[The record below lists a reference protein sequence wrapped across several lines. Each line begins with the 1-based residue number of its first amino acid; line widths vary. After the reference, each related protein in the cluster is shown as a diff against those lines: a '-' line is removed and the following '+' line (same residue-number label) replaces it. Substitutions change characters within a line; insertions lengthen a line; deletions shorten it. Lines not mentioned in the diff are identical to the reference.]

1 MNASLKKFTCV
12 PRTCR
17 LHNRIQLFGFV
28 VTLAILL
35 LVSAAPTFSRPNFPP
50 TLQISITGI
59 TATLEKQIRAYIDDS
74 ILDDPHNLKIYQE
87 ELERRISISLQAV
100 GFYHP
105 NIEFTTT
112 TRHNNTKIE
121 VHIETGN
128 PVRVDTL
135 DLKLSGPASTNSE
148 FMQQI
153 ASLPLARGDIFNH
166 QKYEQTKNL
175 LISTARN
182 LGYFAASFTRAQVLV
197 TQKNRIADIF
207 LHFSS
212 GQRYRISTVDYKSTL
227 FSKDFLQRW
236 QPFQGVVPYR
246 TSYVS
251 DLTRNLQNSGYFK
264 YVRVTPQ
271 LEKSVG
277 NHVPLLVELES
288 SSENVVSVG
297 AGYATDS
304 GPRIKGNWLRP
315 HHNRAGHA
323 LEASASI
330 SELRQQLSAGYRI
343 PHKHRPETD
352 NYSFDLGILNHRTD
366 DTFSQLRTFDISDHR
381 QLNSGWRRDIFL
393 RGENERFR
401 VGSQKNRINLLLPGI
416 SFSRTNSPGGLYPEN
431 GSYLSFRLLAGSRKL
446 LSDID
451 LLRATAS
458 AKHLRSWGNKHFL
471 ISRAELGGLY
481 SNRLNQVPASHRF
494 FAGGDA
500 SVRGFAYQ
508 SISPVNTNDERIG
521 GQFLTTASLEY
532 NYTIREQ
539 WALATFIDSGRAF
552 TDSSD
557 PYRVGIG
564 FGLRWLSPVGPLR
577 VDIGYGVSEAI
588 TPFDCTCLLDQGCD
602 VDITKILITVCR
614 SSTNSYL
621 TVDCLDVLHNI
632 WQQLNIKHSGKQAQ
646 QSGV

>member
-577 VDIGYGVSEAI
+577 VDIGYGVSEDNH
-588 TPFDCTCLLDQGCD
+588 P
-602 VDITKILITVCR
+602 VR
-614 SSTNSYL
+614 
-621 TVDCLDVLHNI
+621 LHLSI
-632 WQQLNIKHSGKQAQ
+632 GPRL
-646 QSGV
+646 

>member
-197 TQKNRIADIF
+197 TQKNRQADIF

-577 VDIGYGVSEAI
+577 VDIGYGVSEDNH
-588 TPFDCTCLLDQGCD
+588 P
-602 VDITKILITVCR
+602 VR
-614 SSTNSYL
+614 
-621 TVDCLDVLHNI
+621 LHLSI
-632 WQQLNIKHSGKQAQ
+632 GPRL
-646 QSGV
+646 

>member
-1 MNASLKKFTCV
+1 MNASLKKYTCL

-17 LHNRIQLFGFV
+17 LHIGNKLAGIV

-50 TLQISITGI
+50 KLHISITGVN
-59 TATLEKQIRAYIDDS
+59 AALEKQIRAYIDDPD
-74 ILDDPHNLKIYQE
+74 LDDLDNLPIYQE
-87 ELERRISISLQAV
+87 GLEHSISNSLQAV

-112 TRHNNTKIE
+112 ARHSNTTIE
-121 VHIETGN
+121 VSIETGN

-135 DLKLSGPASTNSE
+135 DLKLSGPATTNSE
-148 FMQQI
+148 FMEQV

-197 TQKNRIADIF
+197 TQKNRQADVF

-212 GQRYRISTVDYKSTL
+212 GQRYRISAVDYNSTL
-227 FSKDFLQRW
+227 FTTDFLQRW

-271 LEKSVG
+271 LEKSVD
-277 NHVPLLVELES
+277 NQVPLLVELES
-288 SSENVVSVG
+288 SSENIVSVG

-304 GPRIKGNWLRP
+304 GPRVKGNWLRP
-315 HHNRAGHA
+315 HHNQAGHA

-330 SELRQQLSAGYRI
+330 SRLRQQLSAGYRI
-343 PHKHRPETD
+343 PHKLHPETG
-352 NYSFDLGILNHRTD
+352 NYSFDLGISNHRTD
-366 DTFSQLRTFDISDHR
+366 DTFSQLRTFDLSDHR
-381 QLNSGWRRDIFL
+381 QLKTGWHRDLFL
-393 RGENERFR
+393 RGEYETFS
-401 VGSQKNRINLLLPGI
+401 VGSLKNRINLLLPGV
-416 SFSRTNSPGGLYPEN
+416 SFSKTNSTGGLYPEH
-431 GSYLSFRLLAGSRKL
+431 GSYLSFRLLGGSRKL

-451 LLRATAS
+451 LVRATAS

-481 SNRLNQVPASHRF
+481 SNRFSQVPASHRF

-508 SISPVNTNDERIG
+508 SISPVNANNERIG

-539 WALATFIDSGRAF
+539 WALATFIDAGRAYI
-552 TDSSD
+552 DSSD

-577 VDIGYGVSEAI
+577 VDVGYGVSEDNH
-588 TPFDCTCLLDQGCD
+588 P
-602 VDITKILITVCR
+602 VR
-614 SSTNSYL
+614 
-621 TVDCLDVLHNI
+621 LHLSI
-632 WQQLNIKHSGKQAQ
+632 GPRL
-646 QSGV
+646 

>member
-50 TLQISITGI
+50 TLQIHITGI

-197 TQKNRIADIF
+197 TQKNRQADIF

-508 SISPVNTNDERIG
+508 SISPVNTNNERIG

-577 VDIGYGVSEAI
+577 VDVGYGVSEDNH
-588 TPFDCTCLLDQGCD
+588 P
-602 VDITKILITVCR
+602 VR
-614 SSTNSYL
+614 
-621 TVDCLDVLHNI
+621 LHLSI
-632 WQQLNIKHSGKQAQ
+632 GPRL
-646 QSGV
+646 

>member
-1 MNASLKKFTCV
+1 M

-197 TQKNRIADIF
+197 TQKNRQADIF

-401 VGSQKNRINLLLPGI
+401 VGSQKNRI
-416 SFSRTNSPGGLYPEN
+416 
-431 GSYLSFRLLAGSRKL
+431 
-446 LSDID
+446 
-451 LLRATAS
+451 
-458 AKHLRSWGNKHFL
+458 
-471 ISRAELGGLY
+471 
-481 SNRLNQVPASHRF
+481 
-494 FAGGDA
+494 
-500 SVRGFAYQ
+500 
-508 SISPVNTNDERIG
+508 
-521 GQFLTTASLEY
+521 
-532 NYTIREQ
+532 
-539 WALATFIDSGRAF
+539 
-552 TDSSD
+552 
-557 PYRVGIG
+557 
-564 FGLRWLSPVGPLR
+564 
-577 VDIGYGVSEAI
+577 
-588 TPFDCTCLLDQGCD
+588 CLLYTSPSPRD
-602 VDITKILITVCR
+602 
-614 SSTNSYL
+614 S
-621 TVDCLDVLHNI
+621 
-632 WQQLNIKHSGKQAQ
+632 
-646 QSGV
+646 